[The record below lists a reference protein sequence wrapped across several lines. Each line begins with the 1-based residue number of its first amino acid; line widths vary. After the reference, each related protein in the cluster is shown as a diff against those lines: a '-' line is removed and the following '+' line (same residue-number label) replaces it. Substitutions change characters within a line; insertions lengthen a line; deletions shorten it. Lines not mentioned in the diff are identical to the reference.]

1 MVPVEDGEAPPSEA
15 RLGAV
20 HAELHDGPPLVQ
32 GGRKQNRIAGTEES
46 CMEGGF
52 SIMTTLDGAT
62 ASETRW
68 FLKKSVSSLAHFK
81 PDSTR
86 SAGTSELLKTSWV
99 QAEYAAEGS

>member
-1 MVPVEDGEAPPSEA
+1 MEKPLLLRPGWVLCMQNSMMDPHWFREA
-15 RLGAV
+15 G
-20 HAELHDGPPLVQ
+20 
-32 GGRKQNRIAGTEES
+32 NRTEES
-46 CMEGGF
+46 RVEGGF

-86 SAGTSELLKTSWV
+86 SPGTSELLKTSWV